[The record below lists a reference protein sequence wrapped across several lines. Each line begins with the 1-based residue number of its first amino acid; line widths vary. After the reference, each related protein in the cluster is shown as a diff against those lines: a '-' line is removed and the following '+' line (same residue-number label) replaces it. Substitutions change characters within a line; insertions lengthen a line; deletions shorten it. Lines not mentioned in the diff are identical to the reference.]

1 MRETDEK
8 AAIFFCHRFRAFGFL
23 RDLMAPEPL
32 AQLFALE
39 RSIATAVRRGKHGAS
54 GAQGAALP
62 GQLSHLRSMPNGPAE
77 VEIFKLID
85 PFRFLTDW
93 IVSPLLPRLADSHLR
108 GMSSAFNYLRPLPL
122 LSLPYH
128 PLRSIPDC
136 RQAVNTELL
145 SGVGVEVVSIH

>member
-1 MRETDEK
+1 
-8 AAIFFCHRFRAFGFL
+8 
-23 RDLMAPEPL
+23 MAPEPL
-32 AQLFALE
+32 AQLCLGEIDCNCGEA
-39 RSIATAVRRGKHGAS
+39 RVGRRGRHKKQKEQQEEVKNATHPPSKHGAS
-54 GAQGAALP
+54 GEQGAALS

-108 GMSSAFNYLRPLPL
+108 GMSSAFNYLRPYPL

-128 PLRSIPDC
+128 PLRSIHDC